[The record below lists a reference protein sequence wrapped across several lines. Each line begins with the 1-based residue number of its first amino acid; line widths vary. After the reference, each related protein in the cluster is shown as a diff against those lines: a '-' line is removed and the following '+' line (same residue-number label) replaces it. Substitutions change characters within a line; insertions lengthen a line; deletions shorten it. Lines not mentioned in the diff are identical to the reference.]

1 MFEWNFQPTNT
12 PQNYI
17 PSHNIHKQTP
27 SSLHR
32 DINTVHFSQRPL
44 HSLMDSSQSVDAAT
58 HVTDKVL
65 YRRLVEIG
73 VDAEESMRIMA
84 FWMWVEA
91 QGFIELVPKISANN
105 DQLLAMVADETKAIL
120 AAFDPSSTTPITQNL
135 CPITSLI
142 LYPVSV
148 EEIFG
153 DKDVVSEGVS
163 EVHNQVCG
171 VLFKDVFEEGDKS
184 GKTEGSVTEVGEG
197 SGKDGN
203 ESSGK
208 TLNPFAKEWDPAV
221 ERAPEE
227 DRCLFLTFS
236 NGYPLSDNQ
245 IVEFFNQ

>member
-1 MFEWNFQPTNT
+1 
-12 PQNYI
+12 
-17 PSHNIHKQTP
+17 
-27 SSLHR
+27 
-32 DINTVHFSQRPL
+32 
-44 HSLMDSSQSVDAAT
+44 MDSSQSVDAAT
-58 HVTDKVL
+58 HVTDRVL

-120 AAFDPSSTTPITQNL
+120 AALDPSSTTPITQNL

-153 DKDVVSEGVS
+153 DKDLVSEGVS

-184 GKTEGSVTEVGEG
+184 GKTESSVTEVGEG

-203 ESSGK
+203 EGSGK

-227 DRCLFLTFS
+227 DRKYGPCVERVYVHKPDPNAPALFGKIVFNTALVTTMIMSTLHQAKF
-236 NGYPLSDNQ
+236 NVEGKPLWCKRFDLSKKHGGEQ
-245 IVEFFNQ
+245 K